1 MASGQVITDL
11 FQQIVH
17 SEEKIKQRFEDLKK
31 GDLIIILQL
40 LEIDYFLYNVKI
52 VKLKA

>member
-40 LEIDYFLYNVKI
+40 WRLIILCTM
-52 VKLKA
+52 LR

>member
-40 LEIDYFLYNVKI
+40 WRLIIFCTMLR
-52 VKLKA
+52 

>member
-40 LEIDYFLYNVKI
+40 WRLVFFVQC
-52 VKLKA
+52 